1 MDPLSPPD
9 DINAGW
15 SSPTTSLRF
24 NQPSA
29 AEGTPPASAT
39 SNPYSGRNASASEN
53 ENGFGTYTGQG
64 LGGGAV
70 GDDVGAG
77 YREPVVFGAPGMG
90 LFSPP
95 PESQSQQETAA
106 GAAQQERNAPRVYLR
121 VRIGTLERN
130 KKDLLIRFDAST
142 NLSTYKNGMYRN
154 MQRSYVEF
162 QKFAEQLSLVCPQT
176 IIPALPLPSTSA
188 STDDEDDRLVRI
200 ALQRWFSRVCED
212 PVLMREDEVRSF
224 IESNFGYSPIPPP
237 TVKRTQTNVLS
248 ALTKVVRRGPLDE
261 DDELSSAKIAL
272 DKLEERYGHAATCVS
287 HVGKARRQL
296 ANSNAELGAKMV
308 SLSTV
313 ESEPSLAGAERK
325 IGRAWEQVSGMIN
338 AQASNENVILSDTLG
353 HQALNARAA
362 KDTLLQRTA
371 VLEDSQSASK
381 AAITKRRNLE
391 RLKASSNINPAKVD
405 DAISEMQEADSL
417 EQSLSHRVNAISQ
430 NLHVSLRAHS
440 RHAHE
445 DIAVSL
451 MEAAR
456 MSAMYHKQALK
467 ELESLRADISKVAP
481 GAAPLDGLAVSGKS
495 PAASLVQPTQPPFM
509 SRAPPP
515 PQPQFASPYAAQP
528 PLTAQVGRQPPMA
541 RTPQP
546 QIPPQ
551 PQAQPQIRPP
561 IQPQA
566 YPRNPYATQPPPP
579 LPAPQSATPPF
590 PSQSRSN
597 SYVIRPPGSSSQSPY
612 GPAPNAAGS
621 STSSQ
626 FSSRIPTSPPTTGFP
641 VSDGTQSMFLPKG
654 GNGGMQQRPHSAA
667 PDAPGF
673 AGAPRAVDPL
683 AGFPSR
689 PAAAAPG
696 MQGMAQSMFI
706 PSQSQPQPQSQSQTN
721 FRPYPGYYAS
731 QSQPLTPSAGPGPSN
746 QVYQSSPMPLPF
758 QPRQPP
764 YQPGQ
769 GQFGQGYPVQNVQG
783 YPGPQQQQQQPQ
795 QQVLPFPGPAGVQR
809 AATIATERR
818 KLDER
823 KAAKMLAGGF

>member
-1 MDPLSPPD
+1 MDPLAHTD

-15 SSPTTSLRF
+15 SSPTTNLRF
-24 NQPSA
+24 DAASA
-29 AEGTPPASAT
+29 AEDTAPTSAT
-39 SNPYSGRNASASEN
+39 SNPYAERNVSASEN
-53 ENGFGTYTGQG
+53 ANGFGAHNSTG
-64 LGGGAV
+64 LGSGIVGG
-70 GDDVGAG
+70 DIGAG

-90 LFSPP
+90 LVSPP
-95 PESQSQQETAA
+95 PESAFQQSQQETPG
-106 GAAQQERNAPRVYLR
+106 GAVQQERKAPRVYLR

-162 QKFAEQLSLVCPQT
+162 QRFAEQLSLVCPQT

-188 STDDEDDRLVRI
+188 STDEEDDRLVRI

-212 PVLMREDEVRSF
+212 PVLMRQDEVRSF

-237 TVKRTQTNVLS
+237 TAKRSQTNVLS

-325 IGRAWEQVSGMIN
+325 LGRAWEQVSGMIN
-338 AQASNENVILSDTLG
+338 AQAANENVILSDTLG
-353 HQALNARAA
+353 YQALNARAA
-362 KDTLLQRTA
+362 KDTLVQRTA

-417 EQSLSHRVNAISQ
+417 EQSLSHRVTAISQ
-430 NLHVSLRAHS
+430 NLHHSLRAHS

-445 DIAVSL
+445 DIAISL

-456 MSAMYHKQALK
+456 MSAIYHKQALR
-467 ELESLRADISKVAP
+467 ELESLRADIGKVAP
-481 GAAPLDGLAVSGKS
+481 GAAPLDGLAISGKS
-495 PAASLVQPTQPPFM
+495 PVASRVQPTQP
-509 SRAPPP
+509 SLVSSPPP
-515 PQPQFASPYAAQP
+515 PQSQYASPYAAQP

-541 RTPQP
+541 RTSQS
-546 QIPPQ
+546 QVQPQ
-551 PQAQPQIRPP
+551 PQAQPQVQPP
-561 IQPQA
+561 IQPQAQTTFHPQPQA
-566 YPRNPYATQPPPP
+566 YPRNPYATQPPPS
-579 LPAPQSATPPF
+579 QSAAPPF
-590 PSQSRSN
+590 PPQSQSQSS
-597 SYVIRPPGSSSQSPY
+597 SYPIQPPGSSSQSPY
-612 GPAPNAAGS
+612 GLAPNAAGP

-626 FSSRIPTSPPTTGFP
+626 FPPRIPTSPPTTGFP
-641 VSDGTQSMFLPKG
+641 VADGTQSMFLPSG
-654 GNGGMQQRPHSAA
+654 GNGGMQRSHSAA

-673 AGAPRAVDPL
+673 AGAPRMVDPL
-683 AGFPSR
+683 AGYPR
-689 PAAAAPG
+689 GPAAPG
-696 MQGMAQSMFI
+696 MQGMQGMGQSMFV
-706 PSQSQPQPQSQSQTN
+706 PSQSQSQAS
-721 FRPYPGYYAS
+721 FRTHPA
-731 QSQPLTPSAGPGPSN
+731 QPLTPNAGPGPAS
-746 QVYQSSPMPLPF
+746 QAYQPQF
-758 QPRQPP
+758 QPPQPP
-764 YQPGQ
+764 YQPAQ
-769 GQFGQGYPVQNVQG
+769 LGQGYPVQNVSG
-783 YPGPQQQQQQPQ
+783 YPGQQQPQ
-795 QQVLPFPGPAGVQR
+795 QISPFPGPAGVQR
-809 AATIATERR
+809 AATIATGRR

>member
-1 MDPLSPPD
+1 
-9 DINAGW
+9 
-15 SSPTTSLRF
+15 
-24 NQPSA
+24 
-29 AEGTPPASAT
+29 
-39 SNPYSGRNASASEN
+39 
-53 ENGFGTYTGQG
+53 
-64 LGGGAV
+64 
-70 GDDVGAG
+70 
-77 YREPVVFGAPGMG
+77 MG
-90 LFSPP
+90 LVSPP

-130 KKDLLIRFDAST
+130 KKDLLVRFDAST

-188 STDDEDDRLVRI
+188 STDEEDDRLVRI

-237 TVKRTQTNVLS
+237 TSKRTQTNVLS

-338 AQASNENVILSDTLG
+338 AQAVNENVILSDTLG
-353 HQALNARAA
+353 YQALNARAA

-391 RLKASSNINPAKVD
+391 RLKGSSNINPAKVD

-456 MSAMYHKQALK
+456 MSAMYHKQALR

-495 PAASLVQPTQPPFM
+495 PAASGVQPTQSPFM

-515 PQPQFASPYAAQP
+515 PQPQFASPYAVQP

-546 QIPPQ
+546 QIQPQ

-561 IQPQA
+561 VQPQAQTTFQSQPQA

-579 LPAPQSATPPF
+579 PPQSATPPF

-597 SYVIRPPGSSSQSPY
+597 SYVIQPPGSSSQSPY
-612 GPAPNAAGS
+612 GPAPNAAGP

-626 FSSRIPTSPPTTGFP
+626 FSPRIPTSPPTTGFP
-641 VSDGTQSMFLPKG
+641 VSDGTQSMFLPSG

-667 PDAPGF
+667 PDVPGF
-673 AGAPRAVDPL
+673 AGASRAVDPL

-689 PAAAAPG
+689 PAAVAPGMQG

-706 PSQSQPQPQSQSQTN
+706 PSQPQSQPQPQLQSQTS

-731 QSQPLTPSAGPGPSN
+731 QAQPLTPSAGPGPSN
-746 QVYQSSPMPLPF
+746 QVYQSSPLPF
-758 QPRQPP
+758 QPPQPP
-764 YQPGQ
+764 YHPGQ
-769 GQFGQGYPVQNVQG
+769 GQFGQGYPVQNAQG
-783 YPGPQQQQQQPQ
+783 YPGTQQQQQQQQPQ
-795 QQVLPFPGPAGVQR
+795 QASPFPGPAGVQR

>member
-1 MDPLSPPD
+1 MDPLSPTD

-24 NQPSA
+24 NPPSA
-29 AEGTPPASAT
+29 AEDTPPASAT
-39 SNPYSGRNASASEN
+39 SNPYSDRNATASEN
-53 ENGFGTYTGQG
+53 ANGFGTYTSQG
-64 LGGGAV
+64 LGSGAV
-70 GDDVGAG
+70 GGDVGAG

-90 LFSPP
+90 LVSPP
-95 PESQSQQETAA
+95 PESQSQQETAG

-130 KKDLLIRFDAST
+130 KKDLLVRFDAS
-142 NLSTYKNGMYRN
+142 
-154 MQRSYVEF
+154 
-162 QKFAEQLSLVCPQT
+162 
-176 IIPALPLPSTSA
+176 
-188 STDDEDDRLVRI
+188 
-200 ALQRWFSRVCED
+200 
-212 PVLMREDEVRSF
+212 
-224 IESNFGYSPIPPP
+224 YSPIPPP
-237 TVKRTQTNVLS
+237 TSKRTQTNVLS

-338 AQASNENVILSDTLG
+338 AQA
-353 HQALNARAA
+353 
-362 KDTLLQRTA
+362 
-371 VLEDSQSASK
+371 
-381 AAITKRRNLE
+381 
-391 RLKASSNINPAKVD
+391 
-405 DAISEMQEADSL
+405 DSL

-456 MSAMYHKQALK
+456 MSAMYHKQALR

-495 PAASLVQPTQPPFM
+495 PAASRVQPTQSPFM

-515 PQPQFASPYAAQP
+515 PQPQFASPYAVQP

-546 QIPPQ
+546 QIQPQ

-561 IQPQA
+561 VQPQTQTMFQSQPQA

-579 LPAPQSATPPF
+579 PPPPQSAAPSF

-597 SYVIRPPGSSSQSPY
+597 SYVIQPPGSSSQSPY
-612 GPAPNAAGS
+612 GPAPNAAGP

-626 FSSRIPTSPPTTGFP
+626 FSPRIPTSPPTTGFP
-641 VSDGTQSMFLPKG
+641 VSDGTQSMFLPSG

-667 PDAPGF
+667 PDVPGF
-673 AGAPRAVDPL
+673 AGASRAVDPL

-689 PAAAAPG
+689 PAAVAPGMQG

-706 PSQSQPQPQSQSQTN
+706 PSQPQSQPQPQLQSQTS

-731 QSQPLTPSAGPGPSN
+731 QAQPLSPNAGPGPSN
-746 QVYQSSPMPLPF
+746 HVYQSSPLPF
-758 QPRQPP
+758 QPPQPP
-764 YQPGQ
+764 YHPGQ

-783 YPGPQQQQQQPQ
+783 YPGTQQQQQQQQPQ
-795 QQVLPFPGPAGVQR
+795 QASPFPGPAGVQR